1 MCCFGAFQIGARFLW
16 LKWLSWKASV
26 CCCGDLSYGQIRE
39 KCIKP
44 QDTVFA
50 KKQTNRKTHCNFKRV
65 MFLLT
70 FHKERIFSLK
80 KISLSFSLL
89 QLGAEIVAP
98 CIMQRK
104 LFLKKSISETTRIRL
119 QFVQML
125 YKEAECEK
133 LQFVRPHILQF
144 IKKIV
149 KSGFITSR
157 LEPMISKGV
166 TILSDRWFYSF
177 IKSAE
182 WYMAPSNIFMGKG
195 RASTIIQ
202 FH

>member
-1 MCCFGAFQIGARFLW
+1 
-16 LKWLSWKASV
+16 
-26 CCCGDLSYGQIRE
+26 
-39 KCIKP
+39 
-44 QDTVFA
+44 
-50 KKQTNRKTHCNFKRV
+50 

-182 WYMAPSNIFMGKG
+182 
-195 RASTIIQ
+195 
-202 FH
+202 

>member
-1 MCCFGAFQIGARFLW
+1 MEPGSCDLNDYPGKPA
-16 LKWLSWKASV
+16 

-44 QDTVFA
+44 QDMVFA
-50 KKQTNRKTHCNFKRV
+50 KKQTNRKTCYNFKRV

-80 KISLSFSLL
+80 KISLSFSPL

-104 LFLKKSISETTRIRL
+104 LFSKKKIISETTRVRL

-133 LQFVRPHILQF
+133 LQFVRPHLLQF

-157 LEPMISKGV
+157 LEPRISKGV
-166 TILSDRWFYSF
+166 TILSDKRFYFF

-182 WYMAPSNIFMGKG
+182 
-195 RASTIIQ
+195 
-202 FH
+202 